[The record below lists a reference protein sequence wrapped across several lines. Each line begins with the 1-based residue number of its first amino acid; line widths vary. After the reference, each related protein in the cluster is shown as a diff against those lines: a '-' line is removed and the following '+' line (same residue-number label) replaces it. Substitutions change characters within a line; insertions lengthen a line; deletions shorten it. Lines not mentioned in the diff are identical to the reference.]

1 MSDPIDRRSVLRHV
15 GVVGAGAV
23 AITVAGGV
31 TACSSTSS
39 PTASPTASKPPAGN
53 PATGAGTA
61 PGAVANAVKKADV
74 PVGGGKIIS
83 GLVVTQ
89 PSAGTFKAFSS
100 TCTHEGCQVSEVK
113 DNKIRCA
120 CHNSYFDAATGAVLS
135 GPARS
140 ALPSKNVTDAGDSLT
155 LA

>member
-1 MSDPIDRRSVLRHV
+1 MSDPIDRRSVLRHA

-31 TACSSTSS
+31 TSS
-39 PTASPTASKPPAGN
+39 PAASPTAAKPAAGN
-53 PATGAGTA
+53 SATGAGTA